1 MIDLDDRAALARI
14 DRADMRA
21 LLREFPDQIDE
32 AWQWQADIPSM
43 DAIDRI
49 VVCGMGGSA
58 IAGDLLATLLGQWGV
73 ARPVLTVRD
82 YALPPW
88 VGERTLAIMVSYSG
102 NTEET
107 LACAQ
112 RAREHGCSMLAIT
125 SGGQL
130 AELARSAD
138 FPLIL
143 VPGNRPPRA
152 SLGYLLAPLLR
163 SLGPHIDRD
172 VAAEIDAALPPI
184 RSLVAEFDE
193 SPHDSNRAKQLARDL
208 DDAIPLCYGS
218 AGLTEPVARRW
229 KTQLNENAKSPA
241 YWDVVPEL
249 NHNELMGWEGDD
261 LANRASYVLLRDAD
275 EAPPVARRLEITA
288 DMLRDRG
295 LRVRQFQLSG
305 ETMMAR
311 LLGLIVLGDWV
322 SYYRAMLRGVDPTPV
337 ALIER
342 FKAKMAE
349 AS

>member
-21 LLREFPDQIDE
+21 LLRAFPDQIDE
-32 AWQWQADIPSM
+32 AGEWQADVPSL

-58 IAGDLLATLLGQWGV
+58 IGGDLLATLWGQWGV
-73 ARPVLTVRD
+73 ARPVVTVRG

-88 VGERTLAIMVSYSG
+88 VDDRTLAIMVSYSG

-107 LACAQ
+107 LACARQ
-112 RAREHGCSMLAIT
+112 ARKRGCAMLAIT

-138 FPLIL
+138 VPLIL
-143 VPGNRPPRA
+143 VPGDQPPRA

-163 SLGPHIDRD
+163 SLAPHIDRD
-172 VAAEIDAALPPI
+172 VAADIDAALPLI
-184 RSLVAEFDE
+184 RSLVAELDE
-193 SPHDSNRAKQLARDL
+193 SPHDANRAKQLARDL
-208 DDAIPLCYGS
+208 EGAIPVCYGS

-261 LANRASYVLLRDAD
+261 LADRASYVLLRDAD
-275 EAPPVARRLEITA
+275 EASSVARRLEITA

-295 LRVRQFQLSG
+295 LQVREVQLSG
-305 ETMMAR
+305 ETLMAR
-311 LLGLIVLGDWV
+311 MLGLIVLGDWV
-322 SYYRAMLRGVDPTPV
+322 SYYRAMLREVDPTPV

-349 AS
+349 AF